1 MENNNEL
8 EKRNK
13 NLRALKT
20 AMVVIDVLAIIILI
34 IQIKLNDVAY
44 YSYVILLI
52 TNIITFAV
60 KPKKQ

>member
-1 MENNNEL
+1 
-8 EKRNK
+8 
-13 NLRALKT
+13 
-20 AMVVIDVLAIIILI
+20 MVVIDVLAIIILI